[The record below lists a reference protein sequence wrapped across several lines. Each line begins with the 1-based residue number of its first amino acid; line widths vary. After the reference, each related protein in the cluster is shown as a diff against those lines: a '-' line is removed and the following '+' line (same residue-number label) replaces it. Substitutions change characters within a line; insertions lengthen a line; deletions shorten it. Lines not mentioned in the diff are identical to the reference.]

1 MYPGSLNSHLSF
13 LLLLSGGGLRCSR
26 HTKSRSDVSKARNAV
41 VDRQCGGPFWR
52 GEKFDQRTYCFDI
65 LPINMYVYMY
75 ININININIY
85 IYIEIHTHIFYTI
98 THAHVSPAGAG
109 RREQQQENAKA

>member
-26 HTKSRSDVSKARNAV
+26 RTKSRSDVSKARNAV

-75 ININININIY
+75 IY
-85 IYIEIHTHIFYTI
+85 IYRYTRTYFTLLHTHMF
-98 THAHVSPAGAG
+98 HQQVQEGVSSNKKTTKP
-109 RREQQQENAKA
+109 RVHQI